1 MKQLFLADLAK
12 DTDDAIRKHLAGEWE
27 APDNLL
33 KDFKILVAY
42 ESVGSWGCDS
52 SAWYL
57 LRHKK
62 TKELYEVHGS
72 HCSCN
77 GFEGQFEPEKTT
89 LIYLK
94 SDKFYFST
102 GGYDDD
108 DKKHIA
114 AVKHFISGM
123 TV

>member
-1 MKQLFLADLAK
+1 MNQLFLADLAEY
-12 DTDDAIRKHLAGEWE
+12 TDNAIRKHLLEEWE
-27 APDNLL
+27 VPEDLL
-33 KDFKILVAY
+33 KDFEIIIAY

-62 TKELYEVHGS
+62 TKKLYEVHGS

-77 GFEGQFEPEKTT
+77 GFEGQFEPEETT

-94 SDKFYFST
+94 SSNFYFST
-102 GGYDDD
+102 GGYDNDD
-108 DKKHIA
+108 EKHII
-114 AVKHFISGM
+114 AVKYFISDM
-123 TV
+123 TA